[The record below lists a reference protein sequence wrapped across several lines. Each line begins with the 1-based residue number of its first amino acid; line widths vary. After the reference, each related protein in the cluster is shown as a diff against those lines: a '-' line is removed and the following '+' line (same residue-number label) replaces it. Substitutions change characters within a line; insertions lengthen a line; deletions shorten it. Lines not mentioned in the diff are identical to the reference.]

1 MGEDEEE
8 ARSER
13 SEVESVGEK
22 RKEGRGK
29 EAEDLV
35 RE

>member
-8 ARSER
+8 SRSER

-22 RKEGRGK
+22 EKKDGEK
-29 EAEDLV
+29 KLESW
-35 RE
+35 

>member
-22 RKEGRGK
+22 KKRRTGK
-29 EAEDLV
+29 
-35 RE
+35 RS